1 MSALCTLCPRNCKA
15 DRSVGNAG
23 FCGVPAEIYAARA
36 SLHKWEEPCLSGT
49 NGSGTVFFTG
59 CNLKC
64 VYCQNHSI
72 ALGASPSV
80 AENNASNPSADA
92 CDHSEVTPSAHTD
105 KLIRTTAIKGRK
117 LSAAELSQVF
127 LRLQAAGAHNINL
140 VTPSHYVPQ
149 IREALLAAKADGLTL
164 PIVYNSSGY
173 DLPETL
179 RLLDGLVD
187 IYMPD
192 FKYLSPELAS
202 RYSHASDYPQ
212 VAKAAL
218 AEMFSQVGRPV
229 FAKVASAPGTPDN
242 ATTARSTDQSA
253 AAESRPGSDTSVTD
267 PLLTRGVLVRYLL
280 LPGCLK
286 DGKAVLEYL
295 YTTYGDDIII
305 SIMNQYTPQPAQLTD
320 YPELNR
326 RVTTYEYNSLVN
338 YALSLGIENAYI
350 QEGKTAKESFIPDFD
365 DGCFLIFP

>member
-1 MSALCTLCPRNCKA
+1 MSNPCTLCPRNCKA
-15 DRSVGNAG
+15 DRIAGNTG
-23 FCGVPAEIYAARA
+23 FCGVPADIYAARA
-36 SLHKWEEPCLSGT
+36 SLHMWEEPCLSGT
-49 NGSGTVFFTG
+49 NGSGTVFFAG

-64 VYCQNHSI
+64 VYCQNHEI
-72 ALGASPSV
+72 ALGA
-80 AENNASNPSADA
+80 
-92 CDHSEVTPSAHTD
+92 
-105 KLIRTTAIKGRK
+105 IKGRN
-117 LSAAELSQVF
+117 LSVTELSQVF

-140 VTPSHYVPQ
+140 VTPSHYVLK
-149 IREALLAAKADGLTL
+149 IREALLKAKANGLTL

-192 FKYLSPELAS
+192 FKYLSPELAA
-202 RYSHASDYPQ
+202 RYSHAADYPQ

-218 AEMFSQVGRPV
+218 AEMFRQAGPPV
-229 FAKVASAPGTPDN
+229 FAATPLCPGTP
-242 ATTARSTDQSA
+242 SA
-253 AAESRPGSDTSVTD
+253 ASASKSTSAGDHEPANDTRVAE

-295 YTTYGDDIII
+295 YTTYGCDIIL
-305 SIMNQYTPQPAQLTD
+305 SIMNQYTPQPAQLND

-326 RVTTYEYNSLVN
+326 RITTYEYNSLVD

-350 QEGKTAKESFIPDFD
+350 QEGKTAEESFIPDFD
-365 DGCFLIFP
+365 DGGFL

>member
-1 MSALCTLCPRNCKA
+1 MSHPCTLCPRNCKA
-15 DRSVGNAG
+15 DRTVGNSG

-36 SLHKWEEPCLSGT
+36 SLHMWEEPCLSGA

-72 ALGASPSV
+72 ALGTSPSF
-80 AENNASNPSADA
+80 AENNAANPSADT
-92 CDHSEVTPSAHTD
+92 CDHSTATPSAHTD
-105 KLIRTTAIKGRK
+105 RLTDCTTAIKGQK

-149 IREALLAAKADGLTL
+149 IREALLIARADGLTL

-218 AEMFSQVGRPV
+218 KEMFRQVGRPV
-229 FAKVASAPGTPDN
+229 WDG
-242 ATTARSTDQSA
+242 
-253 AAESRPGSDTSVTD
+253 

-350 QEGKTAKESFIPDFD
+350 QEGKTAEESFIPDFD
-365 DGCFLIFP
+365 DTGFLR

>member
-1 MSALCTLCPRNCKA
+1 MRFFERSPMSSLCTLCPRNCKA

-23 FCGVPAEIYAARA
+23 FCGMPTEIYAARA
-36 SLHKWEEPCLSGT
+36 SLHMWEEPCLSGT

-59 CNLKC
+59 CNLRC
-64 VYCQNHSI
+64 VYCQNHAI
-72 ALGASPSV
+72 ALGAV
-80 AENNASNPSADA
+80 
-92 CDHSEVTPSAHTD
+92 
-105 KLIRTTAIKGRK
+105 KGRK
-117 LSAAELSQVF
+117 LSTDELAQVF
-127 LRLQAAGAHNINL
+127 LRLQAAGARNINL

-149 IREALLAAKADGLTL
+149 IREALLIAKANGLTL

-192 FKYLSPELAS
+192 FKYFSPELAA
-202 RYSHASDYPQ
+202 RYSHAANYPQ

-218 AEMFSQVGRPV
+218 AEMFRQVGRPV
-229 FAKVASAPGTPDN
+229 FAKTSSDLSN
-242 ATTARSTDQSA
+242 SDDSSA
-253 AAESRPGSDTSVTD
+253 ANNYGPKADTRVTD
-267 PLLTRGVLVRYLL
+267 SLLTHGVLVRYLL

-286 DGKAVLEYL
+286 DGKAILEYL
-295 YTTYGDDIII
+295 HTTYGEDIII

-350 QEGKTAKESFIPDFD
+350 QEGKTAEESFIPDFD
-365 DGCFLIFP
+365 DGGFLC

>member
-1 MSALCTLCPRNCKA
+1 M
-15 DRSVGNAG
+15 
-23 FCGVPAEIYAARA
+23 
-36 SLHKWEEPCLSGT
+36 SGT

-64 VYCQNHSI
+64 VYCQNHAI
-72 ALGASPSV
+72 ALGASISSMENDV
-80 AENNASNPSADA
+80 ANLSADTH
-92 CDHSEVTPSAHTD
+92 DHTAVTPSTD
-105 KLIRTTAIKGRK
+105 TNRLNDRTIAIKGRK
-117 LSAAELSQVF
+117 LSAAELSRVF
-127 LRLQAAGAHNINL
+127 LRLQKAGAHNINL

-192 FKYLSPELAS
+192 FKYLSPKLAS

-218 AEMFSQVGRPV
+218 KEMFRQVGGPV
-229 FAKVASAPGTPDN
+229 FVSNHGPENDTYVTPL
-242 ATTARSTDQSA
+242 
-253 AAESRPGSDTSVTD
+253 
-267 PLLTRGVLVRYLL
+267 LLTRGVLVRYLL

-326 RVTTYEYNSLVN
+326 RVTTYEYNSLVD

-350 QEGKTAKESFIPDFD
+350 QEGKTAEESFIPDFD
-365 DGCFLIFP
+365 DSGFLIFP